1 MSEIYFAIFS
11 INKCYWLTNF
21 PLSAGKRFN
30 WKSFTVTYVLSSILI
45 PLQTIHNSYQL
56 WISKICLLCIFY
68 VLTKNVPPL
77 SKNVWQVSYFY
88 ILVLRLHKMMSLCQQ
103 GRVCTYTLCKV
114 GIATCDKLIFKSS
127 ILYPTVYIC
136 PLARYFVKCKV
147 AWFFLVECCALCK
160 QKYKCK
166 KSLFHY
172 T

>member
-1 MSEIYFAIFS
+1 MQENDS
-11 INKCYWLTNF
+11 IEKVLPSRTYLVQYWYPF
-21 PLSAGKRFN
+21 KHQFN
-30 WKSFTVTYVLSSILI
+30 HV
-45 PLQTIHNSYQL
+45 HNTHQL
-56 WISKICLLCIFY
+56 WIFKSCLLCISY
-68 VLTKNVPPL
+68 VLITKNVPPL